1 LIWNKKFYF
10 ANESC
15 AFMISVIIPT
25 RNRPEY
31 IKLLLQDV
39 LNQDI
44 EASYE
49 VIVVDQ
55 SDTPQA
61 LDGCTYIHLSATGP
75 CISRNTAVRNSK
87 GDILVFLD
95 DDSRIGT
102 DFIREITQP
111 IRSGDY
117 PVVAGAICDPDGN
130 YLNEPQDYLSKP
142 SDNFLKVLVSN
153 PNHSTSRI
161 TLGIPA
167 GCMAI
172 TRQTFDSLG
181 GFNEEFD
188 PTGAGEDRELAIKCL
203 KLGYPVWYNANAK
216 LLHAVHADGGSRDVG
231 SRSLML
237 DVHSYH
243 ICKAHMSVQLANT
256 LRDSIIKRY
265 RKQFYQAVLKGKL
278 VRTKYALL
286 KQAKQLMP

>member
-87 GDILVFLD
+87 
-95 DDSRIGT
+95 
-102 DFIREITQP
+102 
-111 IRSGDY
+111 
-117 PVVAGAICDPDGN
+117 
-130 YLNEPQDYLSKP
+130 
-142 SDNFLKVLVSN
+142 
-153 PNHSTSRI
+153 
-161 TLGIPA
+161 
-167 GCMAI
+167 
-172 TRQTFDSLG
+172 
-181 GFNEEFD
+181 
-188 PTGAGEDRELAIKCL
+188 
-203 KLGYPVWYNANAK
+203 
-216 LLHAVHADGGSRDVG
+216 
-231 SRSLML
+231 
-237 DVHSYH
+237 
-243 ICKAHMSVQLANT
+243 
-256 LRDSIIKRY
+256 
-265 RKQFYQAVLKGKL
+265 
-278 VRTKYALL
+278 
-286 KQAKQLMP
+286 